1 MKKYFDV
8 YPRVFYPSLIFI
20 LAFVLL
26 SILGGEPVRVF
37 FDKTAYLVTES
48 TGWLFILGVNLFVVI
63 CLYIAFS
70 KYGKHRLGGK
80 HAKPEFTVFSWF
92 AMLFSAGM
100 GIGLLYFSVSE
111 PITHFANPP
120 IPVDSVKDRAIQA
133 LDFTFLHYGLHAW
146 AIYCIVGLSLAYYG
160 FSKKLPFSLR
170 SIFFPVLG
178 RKIFGKTG
186 DIIDV
191 IAVVATLFGL
201 ATSLGFGARQIATG
215 LNYLFGVDPGQG
227 TQISIIVIIT
237 LIATI
242 SVVTGLKKGVK
253 FLSRLNLFI
262 ALIFLVSMLFLSDA
276 LSIIRIFV
284 ESTGQYFARF
294 IELGTFSSAY
304 VDSSWQNDWTVFY
317 WAWWIAWSPFV
328 GMFIARVSKGRTV
341 REFVLGVLLVPTL
354 MTFFWIS
361 VFGGSALSLEME
373 NPGLLSEIILNDSST
388 SLFVF
393 LQEFPLPALTSFLG
407 IFMVAVFFVTSSDSG
422 SLVID
427 SITAGGKLDAPVGQ
441 RILWA
446 LTEGAVAIALLL
458 GGGLKAMQTASV
470 STGILFLFV
479 IFVMV
484 YSLLKSF
491 KRMKYFKRKR
501 ELNGKEKKDTFV
513 ENHIQ

>member
-20 LAFVLL
+20 LGFVFL
-26 SILGGEPVRVF
+26 SILGGEPVRAF

-227 TQISIIVIIT
+227 TQISIIVVIT

-284 ESTGQYFARF
+284 ESTGQYFDRF
-294 IELGTFSSAY
+294 IELGTVLLCLCRFLHCRMIGPYSIGLGGSLGHRLSGCSLRGY
-304 VDSSWQNDWTVFY
+304 
-317 WAWWIAWSPFV
+317 P
-328 GMFIARVSKGRTV
+328 KGRTV

-361 VFGGSALSLEME
+361 VFGGSALSLEIE
-373 NPGLLSEIILNDSST
+373 NPGVLSEIILNDSST

-491 KRMKYFKRKR
+491 KRLKHFKRKEDR
-501 ELNGKEKKDTFV
+501 LEKK
-513 ENHIQ
+513 NRKISL

>member
-373 NPGLLSEIILNDSST
+373 NPGLLSEIILSDSST

-484 YSLLKSF
+484 YSLLKSL
-491 KRMKYFKRKR
+491 KRLKYFKRK
-501 ELNGKEKKDTFV
+501 
-513 ENHIQ
+513 EN

>member
-20 LAFVLL
+20 LGFVFL
-26 SILGGEPVRVF
+26 SILGGEPVREF
-37 FDKTAYLVTES
+37 FNQTAFLVTES

-215 LNYLFGVDPGQG
+215 LNYLFGIDPGQG

-237 LIATI
+237 LVATI
-242 SVVTGLKKGVK
+242 SVVTGPKKRVK

-262 ALIFLVSMLFLSDA
+262 ALIFLTSMLFLSDA

-284 ESTGQYFARF
+284 ESTGQYFDRF

-304 VDSSWQNDWTVFY
+304 ADSSWQNDWTVFY

-491 KRMKYFKRKR
+491 KRLKHFKRKEDR
-501 ELNGKEKKDTFV
+501 IEKKRKV
-513 ENHIQ
+513 SL

>member
-373 NPGLLSEIILNDSST
+373 NPGLLSEIILSDSST

-513 ENHIQ
+513 ENHI

>member
-373 NPGLLSEIILNDSST
+373 NPGLLSEIILSDSST

-491 KRMKYFKRKR
+491 KRMKHFKRK
-501 ELNGKEKKDTFV
+501 
-513 ENHIQ
+513 EN

>member
-20 LAFVLL
+20 LAFVFL
-26 SILGGEPVRVF
+26 SILGGEPVREF

-227 TQISIIVIIT
+227 TQISIIVVIT

-284 ESTGQYFARF
+284 ESTGQYFDRF

-304 VDSSWQNDWTVFY
+304 VDSAFQNDWTVFY

-361 VFGGSALSLEME
+361 VFGGSALSIEIE
-373 NPGLLSEIILNDSST
+373 NPGALSEIILNDSST

-446 LTEGAVAIALLL
+446 LMEGAVAIALLL

-491 KRMKYFKRKR
+491 KRLKYFKRKEGR
-501 ELNGKEKKDTFV
+501 KDKI
-513 ENHIQ
+513 NRKLSL

>member
-20 LAFVLL
+20 LGFVFL
-26 SILGGEPVRVF
+26 SILGGEPVREF
-37 FDKTAYLVTES
+37 FNQTAFLVTES

-215 LNYLFGVDPGQG
+215 LNYLFGIDPGQG

-237 LIATI
+237 LVATI

-262 ALIFLVSMLFLSDA
+262 ALIFLTSMLFLSDA

-284 ESTGQYFARF
+284 ESTGQYFDRF

-304 VDSSWQNDWTVFY
+304 ADSSWQNDWTVFY

-446 LTEGAVAIALLL
+446 LTEGSVAIALLL

-491 KRMKYFKRKR
+491 KRLKHFKRKEDR
-501 ELNGKEKKDTFV
+501 IEKKRKV
-513 ENHIQ
+513 SL